1 MERINA
7 PYWNLWVLY
16 RTSPTCYI
24 LQRLLTLM
32 SFMENLTHM
41 LHTTA
46 VVRAF
51 IFILVSVTVLLK
63 TVKHKQTVCGYAL
76 LWWPAIVYDDLII
89 MRWSMWETSGSL
101 AYKGL
106 ATKLPMIAAHWA
118 DSCRSV
124 GRPSRGSAEAFGIWG
139 NRGRGVLTQR
149 WGSPVDSNCPRT
161 PLEQKARYRIRQP
174 VCPVN

>member
-1 MERINA
+1 
-7 PYWNLWVLY
+7 
-16 RTSPTCYI
+16 
-24 LQRLLTLM
+24 M

-89 MRWSMWETSGSL
+89 MR
-101 AYKGL
+101 
-106 ATKLPMIAAHWA
+106 
-118 DSCRSV
+118 
-124 GRPSRGSAEAFGIWG
+124 
-139 NRGRGVLTQR
+139 
-149 WGSPVDSNCPRT
+149 
-161 PLEQKARYRIRQP
+161 
-174 VCPVN
+174 